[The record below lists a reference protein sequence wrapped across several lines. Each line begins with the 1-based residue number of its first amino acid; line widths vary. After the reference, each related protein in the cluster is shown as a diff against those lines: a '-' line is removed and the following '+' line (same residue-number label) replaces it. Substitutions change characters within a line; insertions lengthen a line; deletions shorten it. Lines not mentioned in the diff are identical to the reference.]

1 MDIRNK
7 ALSGTETQIYWLR
20 TATGGGG
27 WFNNAGEGGG
37 AVVKSSDER
46 VEERRERSSP
56 HGVQVEHGRLQLG
69 QLDGGDADG
78 PDVAQLV
85 VTAVLLHRRHFRS
98 HPV

>member
-1 MDIRNK
+1 M
-7 ALSGTETQIYWLR
+7 
-20 TATGGGG
+20 
-27 WFNNAGEGGG
+27 
-37 AVVKSSDER
+37 AVVKSSNER
-46 VEERRERSSP
+46 VEERRERSVP

-98 HPV
+98 HPVEKNKKNKNETMFLIWSLNNISEVQKTQPHVD

>member
-1 MDIRNK
+1 M
-7 ALSGTETQIYWLR
+7 
-20 TATGGGG
+20 
-27 WFNNAGEGGG
+27 
-37 AVVKSSDER
+37 VKSSDER

-56 HGVQVEHGRLQLG
+56 HGVQVEHGRLQLS

-98 HPV
+98 HPVGEKKKQI